1 MVVVAVEE
9 EETVVGVVVVE
20 EEETV
25 VVVVV
30 VEEEETVVVV
40 AAVAA
45 RHLHPLHADGRRLLQ
60 EADDVDVAREA
71 GDSLGGDAV
80 ARDGGG
86 VGAVGEQEL
95 GDAL

>member
-1 MVVVAVEE
+1 MTVLVEE
-9 EETVVGVVVVE
+9 VETAVGVV
-20 EEETV
+20 
-25 VVVVV
+25 
-30 VEEEETVVVV
+30 
-40 AAVAA
+40 AVAA

-71 GDSLGGDAV
+71 GDGLGGDAV

-86 VGAVGEQEL
+86 VGAMGEQEL

>member
-1 MVVVAVEE
+1 MGE
-9 EETVVGVVVVE
+9 VGGGGGGE
-20 EEETV
+20 WRRRRWWGWWQWQL
-25 VVVVV
+25 
-30 VEEEETVVVV
+30 
-40 AAVAA
+40 

-71 GDSLGGDAV
+71 GDGLGGDAV

>member
-1 MVVVAVEE
+1 MARGGGGGGVEVAV
-9 EETVVGVVVVE
+9 VE
-20 EEETV
+20 V
-25 VVVVV
+25 
-30 VEEEETVVVV
+30 ETVVVV
-40 AAVAA
+40 AVAVAA

-71 GDSLGGDAV
+71 GDGLGGDAV

-86 VGAVGEQEL
+86 VGAVREQEL

>member
-1 MVVVAVEE
+1 MAVVEE
-9 EETVVGVVVVE
+9 VETVVGEGETVAE
-20 EEETV
+20 EEGTV
-25 VVVVV
+25 A
-30 VEEEETVVVV
+30 V

-71 GDSLGGDAV
+71 GDGLGGDAV

-86 VGAVGEQEL
+86 VGAMGEQEL